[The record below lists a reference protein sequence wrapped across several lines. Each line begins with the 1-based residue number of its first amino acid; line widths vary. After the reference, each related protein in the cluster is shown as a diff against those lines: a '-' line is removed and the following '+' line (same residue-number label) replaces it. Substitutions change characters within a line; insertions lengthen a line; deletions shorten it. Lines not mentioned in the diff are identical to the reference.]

1 MQPQRPLPTVSFVR
15 EPLRRSPNAHCDG
28 DRGIMAR
35 WFHVDLRSLLA
46 TSGRWSVARLNQI
59 VKPTR
64 QPPSRFVLPV
74 AQSPRQWGA
83 SRNASR
89 PGWKMV
95 QTAGAAIP
103 ALAWGLNPPEWQDSL
118 LQTLNRLAGPCYR
131 RTSFSQGAV
140 GGTLAATGPRGP
152 VRAIPFFG
160 RSLRAF
166 SSACV
171 RPHGARSR

>member
-1 MQPQRPLPTVSFVR
+1 MTEFTVDAVLAFDTNSQPYRFTSRAGCHPSAHTLHR
-15 EPLRRSPNAHCDG
+15 ESQAKPAERVESRS
-28 DRGIMAR
+28 
-35 WFHVDLRSLLA
+35 
-46 TSGRWSVARLNQI
+46 
-59 VKPTR
+59 
-64 QPPSRFVLPV
+64 
-74 AQSPRQWGA
+74 
-83 SRNASR
+83 
-89 PGWKMV
+89 GWKMV

-160 RSLRAF
+160 RSFRAF